1 MLAQQRQ
8 ARILA
13 ELARR
18 GGVRVVDLC
27 EMFGVSDM
35 TVRRDLDVLQSQGL
49 VEKVHGG
56 AVLIGRRAEEP
67 GFEAKR
73 QREQAEKQAI
83 ARMAARLA
91 QRGNAVGISA
101 GTTTWYLV
109 EPLSEVL
116 DLTVVT
122 NSTNIAIE
130 MHHLARPGTRI
141 ILTGGDF
148 RTPSDALVGP
158 VADRAIRSM
167 NLDLLFLGVHGMEL
181 KAGFTTPN
189 QAEAETNRAFIVQ
202 SRRVAVLADHT
213 KWRTVGLHTIGP
225 LSAAD
230 VLVTDTQLE
239 TAARKAL
246 AREVGELM
254 IAPVSRSATALPSLA
269 EPRPGA

>member
-13 ELARR
+13 ELTRR
-18 GGVRVVDLC
+18 GAVRVVDLC

-49 VEKVHGG
+49 IEKVHGG
-56 AVLIGRRAEEP
+56 AMLIGPRAEEP

-73 QREQAEKQAI
+73 QREQSEKQAI
-83 ARMAARLA
+83 ALMAARLA

-109 EPLSEVL
+109 EPLSEIL

-130 MHHLARPGTRI
+130 LHHLARPGTRI

-181 KAGFTTPN
+181 ESGFTTPN
-189 QAEAETNRAFIVQ
+189 LAEAETNRAFIDR

-213 KWRTVGLHTIGP
+213 KWRTVGLHTIAR
-225 LSAAD
+225 LRAAD
-230 VLVTDTQLE
+230 VLVTDALLE
-239 TAARKAL
+239 PTARRAL
-246 AREVGELM
+246 GREVGELM
-254 IAPVSRSATALPSLA
+254 VAPANRSAPPLPSLA
-269 EPRPGA
+269 EPQRGA